1 MSLSDNLNKA
11 MATHS
16 LHRSGK
22 SKFYFVSFRL
32 PDKGKPGELRQF
44 YRSTKQTTKAEA
56 EKAARAIVAAAEKGA
71 GAGTDKGRAIYA
83 VLQEAAQL
91 AEAGRLDLA
100 MGTVI
105 VGKLIETSGG
115 GDFKRYTVRA
125 WLQHW
130 LDGKTTETA
139 KPGGKGKS
147 KGYSAATHTRYS
159 GVVNQLLYWLP
170 EDKKEGDILSL
181 STEDLRR
188 WRDALSKEG
197 RSAATVNDAVKTIRT
212 ALNSARKN
220 GAVLSNVADAVPM
233 LTEAESIRAVFT
245 PEDLERLLTS
255 AQGDW
260 RGVILTAWF
269 TGASLRDI
277 TNLRW
282 RQVDLDKGTLAYS
295 RRKTGTAVVMPLHDD
310 LAAYLTELPATD
322 DPEAFIFPSL
332 AGKATAG
339 KSGLSMAFKAIM
351 AKAGIEGETE
361 EAKGEA
367 GRTRNALS
375 FHCLRHS
382 FNSALANAG
391 VSVEI
396 RQALAG
402 HASAEMNETYTHR
415 ELGPLQEAMRK
426 LPGLNGAMK
435 AKKRLLE

>member
-1 MSLSDNLNKA
+1 
-11 MATHS
+11 
-16 LHRSGK
+16 
-22 SKFYFVSFRL
+22 
-32 PDKGKPGELRQF
+32 
-44 YRSTKQTTKAEA
+44 
-56 EKAARAIVAAAEKGA
+56 
-71 GAGTDKGRAIYA
+71 
-83 VLQEAAQL
+83 
-91 AEAGRLDLA
+91 
-100 MGTVI
+100 
-105 VGKLIETSGG
+105 
-115 GDFKRYTVRA
+115 
-125 WLQHW
+125 
-130 LDGKTTETA
+130 
-139 KPGGKGKS
+139 
-147 KGYSAATHTRYS
+147 
-159 GVVNQLLYWLP
+159 
-170 EDKKEGDILSL
+170 
-181 STEDLRR
+181 
-188 WRDALSKEG
+188 
-197 RSAATVNDAVKTIRT
+197 
-212 ALNSARKN
+212 
-220 GAVLSNVADAVPM
+220 M